1 MRLNPLLQP
10 FDTLPWDQIKPED
23 FQEALPLALKKARE
37 ELAQIEQNEA
47 TPSFENTVEALEWS
61 GELLGRISGAL
72 FNLNAAETNSEIQSI
87 AQEIA
92 PALSAFKNDLFLNK
106 TLFQRVE
113 AVFQNPPKNLSE
125 EQTMLLE
132 KTHKSFVRQGAYL
145 SEEKQ
150 EELRKIDSELAVS
163 QLQFGQNLLADTQAY
178 SRLLTSEEEIMG
190 LDADYLSAAKQQAE
204 AQGKQGWLVTLS
216 YPSYIPLMKYAQN
229 RSIREELY
237 RAFASRGHQKNEHN
251 NDVLVSKIAE
261 LRHQRATLLGDES
274 HAHYTLNE
282 RMAQSPEA
290 VDRFLRTLLDRAK
303 PAAAAE
309 FKQLTLRAAQDGLA
323 DLQAWDISFYTELL
337 KKEQISLDDET
348 LKPFFSLDHAL
359 AGVFKIT
366 EKLFGLSYEKTDQI
380 AVYHPE
386 VQVYK
391 VHHPQRG
398 FVAFL
403 YLDFF
408 PRPGKR
414 DGAWM
419 TSFQSQ
425 YIRETKVQRPQV
437 SVVCNFTRP
446 TAEKPSLLSFNE
458 VTTLF
463 HEFGHALH
471 GMLANTK
478 YPSLSG
484 TSVVW
489 DFVELPSQWMENW
502 CYFPEAL
509 QLWAKDYRTG
519 EPLPQASIEALQSAK
534 KFMEGWATVRQI
546 SFGLL
551 DLAWH
556 GSDPKGKSIKEIE
569 QGVFAETQFTPQVS
583 GTAMSTSFAH
593 IFQGG
598 YAAGYYS
605 YKWAEVL
612 DADAFEAFLES
623 GGLDTETA
631 QRFEQHI
638 LSQGGTQKAEVLYRK
653 FRGRDPKPE
662 ALLRRAGLLDEL
674 FRR

>member
-72 FNLNAAETNSEIQSI
+72 FNLNAAETNSEIQAI

-145 SEEKQ
+145 SEVKQ

-309 FKQLTLRAAQDGLA
+309 FKQLAHRAAQDGLA

-348 LKPFFSLDHAL
+348 LKPYFSLDHAL

-366 EKLFGLSYEKTDQI
+366 EKLFGLSFEKTDQI

-386 VQVYK
+386 VQVYE

-556 GSDPKGKSIKEIE
+556 GSDPKGKASKKSNR
-569 QGVFAETQFTPQVS
+569 VYLPKHS
-583 GTAMSTSFAH
+583 LRPR
-593 IFQGG
+593 
-598 YAAGYYS
+598 Y
-605 YKWAEVL
+605 L
-612 DADAFEAFLES
+612 
-623 GGLDTETA
+623 
-631 QRFEQHI
+631 
-638 LSQGGTQKAEVLYRK
+638 
-653 FRGRDPKPE
+653 GRP
-662 ALLRRAGLLDEL
+662 
-674 FRR
+674 